1 MSEYKGGGVAALERD
16 LYHAQFSLPPL
27 QLQVLIGITT
37 IIITTIIITTTV
49 LTTIT
54 NIIRRG
60 IIHSTILQHRF

>member
-1 MSEYKGGGVAALERD
+1 MMSEYKGGGVSALERD

-27 QLQVLIGITT
+27 QLHVLIVITT
-37 IIITTIIITTTV
+37 IIIVTTIV

>member
-27 QLQVLIGITT
+27 QLQVLIGIAT
-37 IIITTIIITTTV
+37 IITTAV

>member
-1 MSEYKGGGVAALERD
+1 MNEYKGGGVAALERD

-37 IIITTIIITTTV
+37 SIIITAV